1 MGTLQ
6 HKALV
11 VVADDLKGQQLWT
24 HALLFNERLVR
35 QGEQPVPLSQ
45 CQPVSNGTYTFIV
58 LPTGSKVGW
67 PRHKAAEEL
76 MADLEA
82 LAKTGRGQGQWAST
96 ARVEWG
102 ELDTAVFV
110 DGSRSWGA

>member
-11 VVADDLKGQQLWT
+11 VVADDAKAQQLWSL
-24 HALLFNERLVR
+24 ALSFNERLVR
-35 QGEQPVPLSQ
+35 QGDLPVPLTQ
-45 CQPVSNGTYTFIV
+45 CQPVSNGTYTFAV

-82 LAKTGRGQGQWAST
+82 LAKTGRGRGLWAST

-102 ELDTAVFV
+102 ELDPAVFV
-110 DGSRSWGA
+110 DGRNAL